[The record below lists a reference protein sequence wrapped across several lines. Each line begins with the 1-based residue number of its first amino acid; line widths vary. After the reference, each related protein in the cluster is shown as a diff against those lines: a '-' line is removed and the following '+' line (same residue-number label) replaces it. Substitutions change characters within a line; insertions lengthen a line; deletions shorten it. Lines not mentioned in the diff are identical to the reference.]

1 MTTTTTRT
9 RRSLRLIAKRAW
21 LPASLLGALT
31 LGCGAAADG
40 TPEDPAL
47 AATLGES
54 QQPIIGGTP
63 TTGDPAIVA
72 LYGIAPGADKGVLCT
87 ATIISPKVVLTAA
100 HCVDPALAGTGL
112 VYSVLTGNDLTDK
125 AHPSPKLAVKETHF
139 DPLFDHNNIL
149 NGHDIAVAI
158 LETPTTITPMAWN
171 SAPLDASL
179 KGQPARIV
187 GYGLNDGLGQKG
199 AGIKRMANV
208 KLNDFDELLVKT
220 GDLLHTICSGDS
232 GGPVLMKI
240 GGVEKVVGVNSFGII
255 FCLFSGNS
263 TRVDKYASFV
273 RSYL

>member
-1 MTTTTTRT
+1 MT
-9 RRSLRLIAKRAW
+9 LRVPRLFRKNAW
-21 LPASLLGALT
+21 LPASLVGALA
-31 LGCGAAADG
+31 LGCGAA
-40 TPEDPAL
+40 PE
-47 AATLGES
+47 AASDAQPPVGEA
-54 QQPIIGGTP
+54 QQPIIGGTV
-63 TTGDPAIVA
+63 TTGDPAVVA

-87 ATIISPKVVLTAA
+87 ATIISPTVVLTAA
-100 HCVDPALAGTGL
+100 HCVDPSLAGTGL

-149 NGHDIAVAI
+149 SGHDIAVAI
-158 LETPTTITPMAWN
+158 LETPTTIKPIAWN
-171 SAPLDASL
+171 DAPLDATL
-179 KGQPARIV
+179 KGKPARIV

-199 AGIKRMANV
+199 AGIKRVASV

-232 GGPVLMKI
+232 GGPVLMNI

-263 TRVDKYASFV
+263 TRVDKYATFV
-273 RSYL
+273 KSYL

>member
-1 MTTTTTRT
+1 MT
-9 RRSLRLIAKRAW
+9 LRVPRFFRKGAW
-21 LPASLLGALT
+21 LATGLVGTMA
-31 LGCGAAADG
+31 LGCGAAPEA
-40 TPEDPAL
+40 TPTAEPAL
-47 AATLGES
+47 GEV

-87 ATIISPKVVLTAA
+87 ATIISPTVVLTAA
-100 HCVDPALAGTGL
+100 HCVDPSLAGTGL

-139 DPLFDHNNIL
+139 DPQFDHNNIL

-158 LETPTTITPMAWN
+158 LETPTTIKPMAWN
-171 SAPLDASL
+171 DAPLDATQ
-179 KGQPARIV
+179 KGKPARIV

-208 KLNDFDELLVKT
+208 KLNDFDDLLVKT

-263 TRVDKYASFV
+263 TRVDKYATFV
-273 RSYL
+273 KSYL